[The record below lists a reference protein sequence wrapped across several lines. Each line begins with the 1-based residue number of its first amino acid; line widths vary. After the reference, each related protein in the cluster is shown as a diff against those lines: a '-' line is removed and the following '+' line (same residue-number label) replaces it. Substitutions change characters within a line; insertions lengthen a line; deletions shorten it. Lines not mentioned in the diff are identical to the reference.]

1 MQGPR
6 ARNSEREGRGGSGGD
21 FRPSRI
27 EGARFVFIDESGLNV
42 NMSRGRGY
50 ARVSETPGCCVPRRL
65 GIPVLAAMSPE
76 LKIVHETHKGGV
88 TAALLPGSSTGSSQS
103 STGSARRLLLSLCG
117 QCCHPQD
124 IEEGGNRCAQEDWRG
139 ASPPLHC
146 PLLPTTQSHRALCAR
161 GKSHVLMSLSVLL
174 RDAGHRGCHWGGLQK
189 GGEGAYRGL
198 LQTPGAQCHKLC
210 GWDPPSP
217 AVSPGP
223 QEVGGREE
231 SERQGDKSPPEH
243 ERHNRVRR
251 GGLLTPGVCK
261 SELPF
266 VQV

>member
-1 MQGPR
+1 MQESARPR
-6 ARNSEREGRGGSGGD
+6 GAVSREG
-21 FRPSRI
+21 PS
-27 EGARFVFIDESGLNV
+27 
-42 NMSRGRGY
+42 
-50 ARVSETPGCCVPRRL
+50 
-65 GIPVLAAMSPE
+65 IPVPAAMSPE
-76 LKIVHETHKGGV
+76 LKIVHETHKGSV
-88 TAALLPGSSTGSSQS
+88 TAALFAKFLWLFPILHRVCKETPVVLVWTMLSSTRHRG
-103 STGSARRLLLSLCG
+103 RRDG
-117 QCCHPQD
+117 
-124 IEEGGNRCAQEDWRG
+124 CAQEDWRG

-174 RDAGHRGCHWGGLQK
+174 RDAGHRGCHWGGFQK
-189 GGEGAYRGL
+189 GGEGACRGL

-266 VQV
+266 VQA

>member
-27 EGARFVFIDESGLNV
+27 EGARFVFLDESGLNV

-124 IEEGGNRCAQEDWRG
+124 IEEGGDGVSRKIGEALLHLCTAPY
-139 ASPPLHC
+139 SPHSMPSSPCLHRSS
-146 PLLPTTQSHRALCAR
+146 P
-161 GKSHVLMSLSVLL
+161 MSS
-174 RDAGHRGCHWGGLQK
+174 
-189 GGEGAYRGL
+189 
-198 LQTPGAQCHKLC
+198 
-210 GWDPPSP
+210 
-217 AVSPGP
+217 
-223 QEVGGREE
+223 
-231 SERQGDKSPPEH
+231 
-243 ERHNRVRR
+243 
-251 GGLLTPGVCK
+251 
-261 SELPF
+261 
-266 VQV
+266 